1 MTSQLLSPESLV
13 MVSHGSAACC
23 PPVHPGL
30 AQSCCGNPDEQS
42 GLLHCHST
50 NAHHPLLPNRQQ
62 QTEGTHCQSCTPPP
76 AHRCHPPLS
85 WQQQTLGIMLHLLR
99 SALLRLL
106 LLLLLAHLKDGLLE
120 DRGASSEDGDAAW
133 LD

>member
-1 MTSQLLSPESLV
+1 
-13 MVSHGSAACC
+13 
-23 PPVHPGL
+23 
-30 AQSCCGNPDEQS
+30 
-42 GLLHCHST
+42 
-50 NAHHPLLPNRQQ
+50 
-62 QTEGTHCQSCTPPP
+62 
-76 AHRCHPPLS
+76 
-85 WQQQTLGIMLHLLR
+85 MLHLLR